1 MTASKAPAWS
11 GPAEVFA
18 YKRLSEKY
26 HSITIVAPEVCR
38 RAAPGQFVSIRV
50 TDRSLLLRRPFSI
63 HRVDRR
69 PGWAGT
75 VEIVFDVRG
84 LGTDLLARSRQHDPL
99 DILGPLGRP
108 FRLPREP
115 TNCLLVGGGVGAA
128 PLMFLAEELR
138 DHGHRVD
145 FILGARTQEHLLRLI
160 EAKRVA
166 LTVTVT
172 TDDGSAGVRGLVTDV
187 IGDTVRATDAR
198 VVYACGPVAMLR
210 SVAVMCAQMR
220 LPCQVAWE
228 EIMACGFGACLVCAV
243 PVRVDKRNRGEE
255 DGEGWAWARCC
266 VEGPVFSASRIHWPR
281 VEVPGAPPVK
291 IEETV

>member
-1 MTASKAPAWS
+1 MSSSRAPAWS

-18 YKRLSEKY
+18 YKRLSEYY
-26 HSITIVAPEVCR
+26 HSLTIVSPEVCR
-38 RAAPGQFVSIRV
+38 RAAPGQFISVRAPR
-50 TDRSLLLRRPFSI
+50 DRSLLLRRPFSI

-84 LGTDLLARSRQHDPL
+84 AGTDLLAHSRQHDVL
-99 DILGPLGRP
+99 EVLGPLGRP
-108 FRLPREP
+108 FRMPREP
-115 TNCLLVGGGVGAA
+115 TNCVLVGGGVGAA

-145 FILGARTQEHLLRLI
+145 FVLGAQTQERLLRLI

-172 TDDGSAGVRGLVTDV
+172 TDDGSNGVHGLVTDV
-187 IGDTVRATDAR
+187 LGDTVRATDAR
-198 VVYACGPVAMLR
+198 VVYACGPVPMLR
-210 SVAVMCAQMR
+210 AVARICGEMR

-228 EIMACGFGACLVCAV
+228 EVMACGFGACLVCAV
-243 PVRVDKRNRGEE
+243 PVQVKQEQDGE
-255 DGEGWAWARCC
+255 GEGWAWARCC
-266 VEGPVFSASRIHWPR
+266 VEGPVFSASRIHWER
-281 VEVPGAPPVK
+281 VEVSPEAAEAEVSG
-291 IEETV
+291 

>member
-1 MTASKAPAWS
+1 MTPSRARAWS

-18 YKRLSEKY
+18 YKRLSEPY
-26 HSITIVAPEVCR
+26 HSLTIVSPEVCR
-38 RAAPGQFVSIRV
+38 RAAPGQFIALRPS
-50 TDRSLLLRRPFSI
+50 DRSLLLRRPFSI

-84 LGTDLLARSRQHDPL
+84 LGTDLLARSRQHDVL

-108 FRLPREP
+108 FRMPREP

-138 DHGHRVD
+138 GHGHRVD
-145 FILGARTQEHLLRLI
+145 FVLGARDQEHLLRLI
-160 EAKRVA
+160 DAKRVA

-172 TDDGSAGVRGLVTDV
+172 TDDGSSGHHGVVTDV
-187 IGDTVRATDAR
+187 LAETVSATNTR
-198 VVYACGPVAMLR
+198 VVYACGPVPMLAA
-210 SVAVMCAQMR
+210 VAKVCAQLR

-228 EIMACGFGACLVCAV
+228 EVMACGFGACLVCAV
-243 PVRVDKRNRGEE
+243 PVRVNRQGEG
-255 DGEGWAWARCC
+255 DGDGWAWARCC
-266 VEGPVFSASRIHWPR
+266 TEGPVFSASKIHWER
-281 VEVPGAPPVK
+281 VEGAG
-291 IEETV
+291 IEPAVEAGA

>member
-1 MTASKAPAWS
+1 MTPSKTAAWS

-18 YKRLSEKY
+18 YRRLTEPY
-26 HSITIVAPEVCR
+26 HSLTIVSPEVCK
-38 RAAPGQFVSIRV
+38 RAAPGQFIAIRAPS
-50 TDRSLLLRRPFSI
+50 DRSLLLRRPFSI

-84 LGTDLLARSRQHDPL
+84 RGTDLLAKARQHATL
-99 DILGPLGRP
+99 DVLGPLGRP

-115 TNCLLVGGGVGAA
+115 TNCLLIGGGVGAA

-138 DHGHRVD
+138 GHGHRVD

-160 EAKRVA
+160 DAKRVA

-172 TDDGSAGVRGLVTDV
+172 TDDGSSGVRGVVTDV
-187 IGDTVRATDAR
+187 MGDTVRGTSAR
-198 VVYACGPVAMLR
+198 VVYACGPVPMLR
-210 SVAVMCAQMR
+210 AVADVSAQLR

-228 EIMACGFGACLVCAV
+228 EVMACGFGACLVCAV
-243 PVRVDKRNRGEE
+243 PVRVGDSGS
-255 DGEGWAWARCC
+255 DDDWVWARCC
-266 VEGPVFSASRIHWPR
+266 TEGPVFSASRVHWER
-281 VEVPGAPPVK
+281 VDGQPDVHAAGASG
-291 IEETV
+291 